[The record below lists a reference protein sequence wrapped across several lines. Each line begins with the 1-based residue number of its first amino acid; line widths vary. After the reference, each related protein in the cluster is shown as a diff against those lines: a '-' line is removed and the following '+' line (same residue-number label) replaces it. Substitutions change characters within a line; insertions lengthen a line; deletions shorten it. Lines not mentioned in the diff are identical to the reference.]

1 MIKYMYGNPIGE
13 KFLWLKILLNRI
25 TFLEMWSNA
34 GKALQQIGKIITAMD
49 RWTAKLALGNFKL
62 NCKDDEALEERS
74 VKKEKVIIDYWEQFV
89 DRCVVESAKIQSLH
103 WISPEDV
110 MSVSSTATIA
120 IPGVAI
126 GKIQAYFYVFYLFI
140 VFSINF
146 G

>member
-1 MIKYMYGNPIGE
+1 MRN
-13 KFLWLKILLNRI
+13 LHDQKILLNEKP
-25 TFLEMWSNA
+25 FLEMWSNA

-49 RWTAKLALGNFKL
+49 RWTAKLALGNFKIS
-62 NCKDDEALEERS
+62 CKDDEALEDQP
-74 VKKEKVIIDYWEQFV
+74 VKKEKVILDYWEQFV

-126 GKIQAYFYVFYLFI
+126 GKIQAYFHFFFHFHCV
-140 VFSINF
+140 
-146 G
+146 